1 VFGYLVCMF
10 EAPYY
15 LITKQ
20 MEITDSEFQ
29 DYGIIWNGQWLTVV
43 SMSTVGFGDFY
54 PVTALGRITII
65 VAIFFG
71 AWIFAL
77 LQDLKI

>member
-1 VFGYLVCMF
+1 
-10 EAPYY
+10 
-15 LITKQ
+15 

-65 VAIFFG
+65 VAIYFG